1 MALTAYNDIPNR
13 QLQKA
18 MLPFLKAAMPNLVS
32 ERFGQTFVQG
42 EHQSKVAIFRRIN
55 KLPNTPVA
63 LVDGVTPAG
72 VRPTSTDITVSL
84 EQYGN
89 FINYTDQMVDLGEPQ
104 VLAAYSERLGQQA
117 AEVAENIRL
126 GVLRACTNVYY
137 NASTTASAAGVNQ
150 IMAGA
155 NGLTMQ
161 RKVVRGLMRQDARKI
176 TRVVDGSP
184 KFNTTPVEEGY
195 VAICHTDLAKDIRDV
210 PGFIPTAEYG
220 SRVAYPG
227 ELGSVEDVRYIT
239 TTLMTPDID
248 AGTAIASISGSA
260 LSTSGTSAD
269 VYPIIYLGAD
279 AFGTVVLRG
288 KFAAQ
293 LLASPP
299 KATAG
304 DELAQRGS
312 IGWKGY
318 LATVICNDLWMAVG
332 KTAASV

>member
-1 MALTAYNDIPNR
+1 MALTTYNDIPNR

-18 MLPFLKAAMPNLVS
+18 MLPFLKAAMPNLIS
-32 ERFGQTFVQG
+32 ERFGQHYVQG
-42 EHQSKVAIFRRIN
+42 ENQSKVAVFRRIN

-72 VRPTSTDITVSL
+72 VRPTSTDVTVSL

-104 VLAAYSERLGQQA
+104 TLAEYSARLGQQA
-117 AEVAENIRL
+117 AEVAENVRL
-126 GVLRACTNVYY
+126 GILTACSNVYY
-137 NASTTASAAGVNQ
+137 NASSGSTVASVDQ
-150 IMAGA
+150 IMSGSDGIAA
-155 NGLTMQ
+155 Q
-161 RKVVRGLMRQDARKI
+161 RKVVRGLMRQDAKPI
-176 TRVVDGSP
+176 TKVLDGSP
-184 KFNTTPVEEGY
+184 KFNTTPVEGGF
-195 VAICHTDLAKDIRDV
+195 VALCHPDLAKDIRDM
-210 PGFIPTAEYG
+210 PGFTPVAEYG
-220 SRVAYPG
+220 TRVPFPG
-227 ELGSVEDVRYIT
+227 EMGSVEDVRYLT
-239 TTLMTPDID
+239 TTLLTPAADVGAA
-248 AGTAIASISGSA
+248 AGTTL

-269 VYPIIYLGAD
+269 VYPIVYLGQD

-299 KATAG
+299 KPTAG

-318 LATVICNDLWMAVG
+318 MATVITNDLWMAVL
-332 KTAASV
+332 KSAASV